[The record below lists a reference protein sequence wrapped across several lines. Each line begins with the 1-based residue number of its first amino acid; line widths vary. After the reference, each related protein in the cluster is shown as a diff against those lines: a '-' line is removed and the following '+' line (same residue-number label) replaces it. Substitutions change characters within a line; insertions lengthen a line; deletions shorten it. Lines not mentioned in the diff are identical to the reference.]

1 MVKKHLHQLI
11 LMSNSSL
18 TIQVS
23 ISASAEITEILMAEL
38 AEIGFDI
45 FEDTATGLNAFCLEH
60 LFDQAQMQEI
70 FDRYAFL
77 GLIDYTLQKIEKQNW
92 NEVWET
98 NYDPIRIADKVFI
111 RASFHEPA
119 PGFQMDLVI
128 NPKMSF
134 GTGHHETTSLM
145 VENLF
150 TLDLKEKTVLD
161 AGTGTGILA
170 FVAKKLGAREVRGF
184 DIDEWSVENS
194 IENAGLNN
202 CQDIVFAK
210 GTIRDE
216 DLTQYDVLIANI
228 NRNILLDEMEEY
240 AKRIL
245 PGGYLLLSGFY
256 QQDIPALTKK
266 AASFGIR
273 QIAALEKNNWVSLLL
288 KKQ

>member
-1 MVKKHLHQLI
+1 
-11 LMSNSSL
+11 MSDSTL

-23 ISASAEITEILMAEL
+23 ITANPELSEILMAEL

-45 FEDTATGLNAFCLEH
+45 FEESNTGIDAFCLEN
-60 LFDQAQMQEI
+60 LFDASAMQEI
-70 FDRYAFL
+70 FNRYKAL
-77 GLIDYTLQKIEKQNW
+77 GPVQYEQKTIEKQNW

-98 NYDPIRIADKVFI
+98 NYEPIRIGDKVFI
-111 RASFHEPA
+111 RASFHASEP
-119 PGFQMDLVI
+119 GYQMELVI

-150 TLDLKEKTVLD
+150 SLDLSGKWVLD

-170 FVAKKLGAREVRGF
+170 FVAKKLGAGLVRGF

-194 IENAGLNN
+194 IENANLND
-202 CQDIVFAK
+202 CEEIPFVK

-216 DLTQYDVLIANI
+216 EETEYDVLIANI

-240 AKRIL
+240 GKRL
-245 PGGYLLLSGFY
+245 KSGGILLLSGFY
-256 QQDIPALTKK
+256 VQDIPALEKK
-266 AASFGIR
+266 AASVGIQR
-273 QIAALEKNNWVSLLL
+273 VSYLDKNNWVSMVLR
-288 KKQ
+288 KG

>member
-1 MVKKHLHQLI
+1 
-11 LMSNSSL
+11 MSDSNR

-23 ISASAEITEILMAEL
+23 ITASAEICEILMAEL

-45 FEDTATGLNAFCLEH
+45 FEDSPNGLHAFCIEN
-60 LFDQAQMQEI
+60 LFDQEQMQSI
-70 FDRYAFL
+70 FDRYQLL
-77 GLIDYTLQKIEKQNW
+77 GPIHFTQQTIEKQNW

-98 NYDPIRIADKVFI
+98 NYDPICIGDKVII
-111 RASFHEPA
+111 RASFHEPQ
-119 PGFQMDLVI
+119 PGFEMDLVI

-150 TLDLKEKTVLD
+150 AIDLHNKSVLD

-170 FVAKKLGAREVRGF
+170 FVAKKRGAKKVRGF

-194 IENAGLNN
+194 IENAGLNH
-202 CQDIVFAK
+202 CEDIIFVK
-210 GTIRDE
+210 GTIREE
-216 DLTQYDVLIANI
+216 DSTVYDVLIANI

-240 AKRIL
+240 SKRL
-245 PGGYLLLSGFY
+245 ASGGYLLLSGFY
-256 QQDIPALTKK
+256 TQDIPSIEKK
-266 AASFGIR
+266 AAQFGI
-273 QIAALEKNNWVSLLL
+273 QKVNSLEKNNWVSLLM

>member
-1 MVKKHLHQLI
+1 
-11 LMSNSSL
+11 MSDSSL

-23 ISASAEITEILMAEL
+23 ISASAEIAEILMAEL

-45 FEDTATGLNAFCLEH
+45 FEDNAQGIDAFCLDS
-60 LFDQAQMQEI
+60 LFDESQMREI
-70 FDRYAFL
+70 FARYEGL
-77 GLIDYTLQKIEKQNW
+77 GPIAYHLKTIEKQNW

-98 NYDPIRIADKVFI
+98 NYDPIRISDKVFI
-111 RASFHEPA
+111 RASFHALE

-150 TLDLKEKTVLD
+150 SIDLNGKTVLD

-170 FVAKKLGAREVRGF
+170 FVAKKLGASTVRGF

-194 IENAGLNN
+194 IENAALNQ
-202 CQDIVFAK
+202 CEDIPFVQ

-216 DLTQYDVLIANI
+216 DATVYNVVIANI

-240 AKRIL
+240 GNRL
-245 PGGYLLLSGFY
+245 VSGGYLLLSGFY
-256 QQDIPALTKK
+256 TQDVPALEKK
-266 AASFGIR
+266 AAIYGI
-273 QIAALEKNNWVSLLL
+273 QKVNFLEKNNWVSMLL

>member
-1 MVKKHLHQLI
+1 
-11 LMSNSSL
+11 MSDSNR

-23 ISASAEITEILMAEL
+23 ITASAEICEILMAEL

-45 FEDTATGLNAFCLEH
+45 FEDSPNGLHAFCIEY
-60 LFDQAQMQEI
+60 LFDQEQMQAI
-70 FDRYAFL
+70 FDRYQLL
-77 GLIDYTLQKIEKQNW
+77 GPIHFTQQTIEKKNW

-98 NYDPIRIADKVFI
+98 NYDPICIGDKVII
-111 RASFHEPA
+111 RASFHEPQ
-119 PGFQMDLVI
+119 PGFEMDLVI

-150 TLDLKEKTVLD
+150 SIDLHNKSVLD

-170 FVAKKLGAREVRGF
+170 FVAKKRGAKKVRGF

-194 IENAGLNN
+194 IENAGLNH
-202 CQDIVFAK
+202 CEDIIFVK
-210 GTIRDE
+210 GTIREE
-216 DLTQYDVLIANI
+216 DSTVYDVLIANI

-240 AKRIL
+240 SKRIAS
-245 PGGYLLLSGFY
+245 GGYLLLSGFY
-256 QQDIPALTKK
+256 TQDIPSIEKK
-266 AASFGIR
+266 ATQFGI
-273 QIAALEKNNWVSLLL
+273 QKVNSLEKNNWVSLLL

>member
-1 MVKKHLHQLI
+1 MVKKRLHLAI
-11 LMSNSSL
+11 PMSDSNL

-23 ISASAEITEILMAEL
+23 ISASVEIAEILMAEL

-45 FEDTATGLNAFCLEH
+45 FEENATGMDAFCLEN
-60 LFDQAQMQEI
+60 LFEPSQMQVI
-70 FDRYAFL
+70 FERYAPL
-77 GLIDYTLQKIEKQNW
+77 GPIDYTIQKIEKQNW

-98 NYDPIRIADKVFI
+98 NYDPIRISNKVFI
-111 RASFHEPA
+111 RASFHAPEP
-119 PGFQMDLVI
+119 GYQLDLVI

-150 TLDLKEKTVLD
+150 AIDLGNKSVLD

-170 FVAKKLGAREVRGF
+170 FVAKKLGAKYVRGF

-194 IENAGLNN
+194 IENAQLNE
-202 CQDIVFAK
+202 CEDVVFVK
-210 GTIRDE
+210 GTIREE
-216 DLTQYDVLIANI
+216 DQMQYDVLIANI

-240 AKRIL
+240 AKRL
-245 PGGYLLLSGFY
+245 HSGGYLLLSGFY
-256 QQDIPALTKK
+256 LQDVPSLTKK
-266 AASFGIR
+266 AASFGIH
-273 QIAALEKNNWVSLLL
+273 QINFLEKNNWVSLLL